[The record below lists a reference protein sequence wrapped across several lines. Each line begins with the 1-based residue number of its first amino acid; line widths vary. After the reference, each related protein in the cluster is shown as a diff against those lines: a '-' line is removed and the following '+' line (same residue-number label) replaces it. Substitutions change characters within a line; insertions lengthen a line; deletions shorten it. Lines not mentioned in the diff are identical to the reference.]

1 MPMEG
6 NEDILKKALAGN
18 GKEETLSA
26 EALMAYLEGTLS
38 PEEQHKVERA
48 LAEEGLESDAIDGLK
63 TLDSKTTRATVK
75 KLNNDLKKNLAQT
88 GLRRRKTG
96 NSQTTLIAVVL
107 VLFLAVVAY
116 LVLHLLIKAKG

>member
-1 MPMEG
+1 MG
-6 NEDILKKALAGN
+6 S
-18 GKEETLSA
+18 ETC
-26 EALMAYLEGTLS
+26 

-48 LAEEGLESDAIDGLK
+48 LTEEGLESDAIEGLK

-75 KLNNDLKKNLAQT
+75 KLNNDLQKKIAQT
-88 GLRRRKTG
+88 GLRHRKTG